1 MNKKIL
7 VFLLVVFTL
16 FIGFNSVNALTNEEE
31 QFISDEVLKDVY
43 YFEFFEEGSLPSMH
57 KLVNYSIDVSCFNF
71 SVSTGLQDF
80 CIDYIIDS
88 KNANDISDHYY
99 RVPAEIIESSVSK
112 KFQVDEEFF
121 EDFRVRFAEGDYNN
135 TGTFKYVEYEGEHY
149 YEFTVF
155 LGLGGYDY
163 VDRVTKINDLGNNYY
178 LVEHYYAIAEDMVE
192 LTDEYK
198 IPENPI
204 EGVDYV
210 MACSNEEWYGECES
224 EKRFFIIE
232 KYNTKV
238 HYDGENVR
246 FVSYKLASS
255 QTSSYFSEGA
265 DQKFDNKEGKKLV
278 FRIDID
284 FSLFDKVYINGVEV
298 DPKYYAATEGS
309 TVITFNDE
317 YTKTLKNG
325 NYELKV
331 TFKDGTEAETTFTV
345 ANTVDNTK
353 TGLYTGIGLAA
364 GIALIGCSIV
374 FVTTRKQSKFPQ
386 A

>member
-7 VFLLVVFTL
+7 GFLLVVFTL
-16 FIGFNSVNALTNEEE
+16 FIGFNSVNALTKEEE
-31 QFISDEVLKDVY
+31 QFISDEVLNNQY
-43 YFEFFEEGSLPSMH
+43 YFEPFEEGSLPPMPQI
-57 KLVNYSIDVSCFNF
+57 VNYGIDVSCFNF
-71 SVSTGLQDF
+71 SLSAGLQDF
-80 CIDYIIDS
+80 CADYLIETNGFDGG
-88 KNANDISDHYY
+88 YY
-99 RVPAEIIESSVSK
+99 RVPSEIIENSVSER
-112 KFQVDEEFF
+112 FVVDEEFF
-121 EDFRVRFAEGDYNN
+121 VQFRERFSEGDHGSETY
-135 TGTFKYVEYEGEHY
+135 KYVEYEGKYY
-149 YEFTVF
+149 YEFEVYFGVGAGDSIT
-155 LGLGGYDY
+155 
-163 VDRVTKINDLGNNYY
+163 RVSKINSLDSNYY
-178 LVEHYYAIAEDMVE
+178 LVEHYMAVAEDGPE
-192 LTDEYK
+192 FESGYYE
-198 IPENPI
+198 IPENPV

-210 MACSNEEWYGECES
+210 MACSELVECEV
-224 EKRFFIIE
+224 EKKYFIVE
-232 KYNTKV
+232 RYSTKV
-238 HYDGENVR
+238 HYDGEHVR

-255 QTSSYFSEGA
+255 QTSNYFLEGEN
-265 DQKFDNKEGKKLV
+265 QKFDNKEGKKLV

-353 TGLYTGIGLAA
+353 TGLYTSIGLAA
-364 GIALIGCSIV
+364 GLALIGCSIV